1 MKWFPLLFANAKTVF
16 FTSSIFDSIAIW
28 QALSP
33 AIFHHYKANDSWMS
47 RQFSDNHWC
56 RRERRSLP
64 ASRPFLSADG
74 GSAFQS
80 AVEAKSIA
88 PFSNLR
94 PIIPHLGPEEIQFCS
109 QSVEVG
115 INKEWPIPGGLL
127 LCSPIFCHTSLSN
140 ASFHSLHSRHN
151 NRICWIL
158 FPSHLTTW
166 GSISMVWQLPRI
178 WKSHAWHDMTTVV

>member
-1 MKWFPLLFANAKTVF
+1 
-16 FTSSIFDSIAIW
+16 
-28 QALSP
+28 
-33 AIFHHYKANDSWMS
+33 MS
-47 RQFSDNHWC
+47 RQFLDNHWC

-88 PFSNLR
+88 PFSKPR

-115 INKEWPIPGGLL
+115 INKEWPILGGLL
-127 LCSPIFCHTSLSN
+127 APAVPSSVTCLCLSN
-140 ASFHSLHSRHN
+140 ASFHSLHGRHN
-151 NRICWIL
+151 NRIC
-158 FPSHLTTW
+158 
-166 GSISMVWQLPRI
+166 
-178 WKSHAWHDMTTVV
+178 

>member
-16 FTSSIFDSIAIW
+16 FTSSIFDNTAIW

-33 AIFHHYKANDSWMS
+33 AIFSHYKANDSWMS

-56 RRERRSLP
+56 RQERRRSLP
-64 ASRPFLSADG
+64 APHRLLAADA

-88 PFSNLR
+88 PFSQPR
-94 PIIPHLGPEEIQFCS
+94 PIIPHLGPEEIQFRT

-115 INKEWPIPGGLL
+115 INKERPIPGGLL
-127 LCSPIFCHTSLSN
+127 LPQFHLLSHISVSVVPLCTLFMVG
-140 ASFHSLHSRHN
+140 AIIEFAEY
-151 NRICWIL
+151 L
-158 FPSHLTTW
+158 FPL
-166 GSISMVWQLPRI
+166 I
-178 WKSHAWHDMTTVV
+178 

>member
-16 FTSSIFDSIAIW
+16 FTSSIFDNIAIW

-33 AIFHHYKANDSWMS
+33 AIFRHYKANDSWMS
-47 RQFSDNHWC
+47 RQFSDNHWG

-88 PFSNLR
+88 PFSQPR
-94 PIIPHLGPEEIQFCS
+94 PIIPHLGAEEIQFCS

-127 LCSPIFCHTSLSN
+127 LPQFHLLSHVSVSVMPLSTLFMVGTIIEF
-140 ASFHSLHSRHN
+140 AEYLFL
-151 NRICWIL
+151 RI
-158 FPSHLTTW
+158 
-166 GSISMVWQLPRI
+166 
-178 WKSHAWHDMTTVV
+178 